1 MIPWGVILALMLL
14 SAPAAQ
20 SQSVVAEAAAT
31 GEYGVAALQAA
42 LSWQRRYGL
51 QVDGPAGAAFTA
63 RYLQVYVSHQ
73 PAGGG
78 SGNDDGSFEGVVPYT
93 QELAPPAP
101 GLLFWRYS
109 IVVSPSQPSEL
120 VARVVDLGPR

>member
-1 MIPWGVILALMLL
+1 MIMRGVVLVLMLL

-31 GEYGVAALQAA
+31 GEYGVAALQAS
-42 LSWQRRYGL
+42 LTWQRRYGL
-51 QVDGPAGAAFTA
+51 QVDGPPGAAFTA

-78 SGNDDGSFEGVVPYT
+78 SGNNDGNFEGVVPYN
-93 QELAPPAP
+93 EEIAPPAP
-101 GLLFWRYS
+101 GLIFWRYS
-109 IVVSPSQPSEL
+109 IVVSPSQPAEL